1 MQFII
6 KNTTPP
12 QPIRSKQ
19 NLNST
24 EIIMEARKYRTGTE
38 FKC

>member
-1 MQFII
+1 MQVII
-6 KNTTPP
+6 KNTAP
-12 QPIRSKQ
+12 QPIRSKR

-24 EIIMEARKYRTGTE
+24 EIIMEARKYRTGME